1 MRQVLQCDQNRMS
14 ITELTFND
22 TMSASQASQF
32 MREKFP
38 PQNRQD
44 STRIDQGQNSSE
56 VDIDSQ
62 YEARRTGFNADLIAK
77 NNNLNGDIG
86 VTDVL
91 KAFIPKEDK
100 NKLTRCEIAFR

>member
-1 MRQVLQCDQNRMS
+1 MS
-14 ITELTFND
+14 ITDNTIND

-32 MREKFP
+32 MREKFQ

-44 STRIDQGQNSSE
+44 SSRINQGQNSSG

-77 NNNLNGDIG
+77 NNNLNGDMG

-91 KAFIPKEDK
+91 KPYSLKK
-100 NKLTRCEIAFR
+100 TKTN